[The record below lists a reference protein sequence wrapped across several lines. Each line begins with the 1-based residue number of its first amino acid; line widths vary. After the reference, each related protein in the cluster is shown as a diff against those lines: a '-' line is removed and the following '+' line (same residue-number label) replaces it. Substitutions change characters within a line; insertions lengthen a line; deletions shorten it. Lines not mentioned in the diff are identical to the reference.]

1 MLIVQ
6 YQYTDKHKVD
16 KKKSILQLLGDMVLM
31 YYQILTTD
39 P

>member
-6 YQYTDKHKVD
+6 YQYIDKHKVD
-16 KKKSILQLLGDMVLM
+16 KNKSIFQILGDMVLM
-31 YYQILTTD
+31 YYQILTTN